1 LMSSAILGT
10 SLNPNRLLKLSLEL
24 HPAQPLAPGPIFASC
39 IACVD
44 DGFFQSKR
52 QQLYD
57 AAVSKLLIVL
67 RHCLLASSTG
77 RHIIALGTEQMQDAG
92 ASGVLQAVLGVKSLA
107 TLIKRANSLLS
118 FLRWLAKNGIQ
129 EVNPFTEEMVWKY
142 LQFLR
147 ESSAPA
153 TKGDSAM
160 SAFRFAYHI
169 LGFDSLG
176 PAMTSRRLAG
186 IC

>member
-1 LMSSAILGT
+1 MFLPWETGFYKEFFSDE
-10 SLNPNRLLKLSLEL
+10 PFPQLLV
-24 HPAQPLAPGPIFASC
+24 PAVQIDEFCHFGNQPEPQSVAEAVAGVASCSAPGPIFASC

-57 AAVSKLLIVL
+57 AAASKLLIVL

-92 ASGVLQAVLGVKSLA
+92 ASGVLQAVLGVKSPA

-129 EVNPFTEEMVWKY
+129 EVNPFTEEMG
-142 LQFLR
+142 L
-147 ESSAPA
+147 EI
-153 TKGDSAM
+153 
-160 SAFRFAYHI
+160 FAV
-169 LGFDSLG
+169 F
-176 PAMTSRRLAG
+176 
-186 IC
+186 